1 MEKEGYGILGSK
13 IRSERKMRKDRE
25 ENNNE
30 CKERDNNG
38 TKDRLGIESYHDA
51 PASIS
56 PSRSDR

>member
-30 CKERDNNG
+30 CKG
-38 TKDRLGIESYHDA
+38 
-51 PASIS
+51 
-56 PSRSDR
+56 